1 MSKLLPLICLSFFM
15 FSPVAFSDEAK
26 QGLTDA
32 QIEQMGKLQEIQERQ
47 MRVIQGALPS
57 ISSILSSFRAELEE
71 MRQNCYDDVIK
82 QKGELESRLEYV
94 LALIDNLR

>member
-1 MSKLLPLICLSFFM
+1 M
-15 FSPVAFSDEAK
+15 
-26 QGLTDA
+26 GLTDA
-32 QIEQMGKLQEIQERQ
+32 QIEQMRVLQEIQERQ
-47 MRVIQGALPS
+47 MQVIQGALPS

-82 QKGELESRLEYV
+82 QKGELESRVEYV